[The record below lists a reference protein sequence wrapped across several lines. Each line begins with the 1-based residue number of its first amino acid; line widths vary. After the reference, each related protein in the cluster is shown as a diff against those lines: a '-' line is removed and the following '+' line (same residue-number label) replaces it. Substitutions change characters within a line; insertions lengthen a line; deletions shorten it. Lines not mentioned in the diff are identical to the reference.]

1 MGMVGMGCTDL
12 LSRNFEN
19 ENEGG
24 GGEAQ
29 SDALRYSGD
38 RLRWEIGRCMSSGGI
53 RGAGLIWPIKTIKR
67 RSNSLN

>member
-19 ENEGG
+19 GNEGG

-29 SDALRYSGD
+29 SDALRSSGD
-38 RLRWEIGRCMSSGGI
+38 GLRWEIGRSMPLMAFGS
-53 RGAGLIWPIKTIKR
+53 
-67 RSNSLN
+67 